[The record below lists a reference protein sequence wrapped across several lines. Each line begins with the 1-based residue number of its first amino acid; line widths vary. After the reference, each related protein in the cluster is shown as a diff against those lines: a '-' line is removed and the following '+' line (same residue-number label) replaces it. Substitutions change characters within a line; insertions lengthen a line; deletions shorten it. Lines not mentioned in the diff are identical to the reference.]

1 MQNDPIPLRASTSR
15 ETVRHKRQHFSI
27 WGLNLQRENEEYMHG
42 ACLGCLCCLRQLARG
57 GACPQS
63 AATEPAAALSSSY
76 GYLRGNRPLRMLAP
90 ERARRLDDVMHRYRQ
105 IVGLGRPAATRVS
118 GAQQATLLKL

>member
-63 AATEPAAALSSSY
+63 AATEPA
-76 GYLRGNRPLRMLAP
+76 RLAHP
-90 ERARRLDDVMHRYRQ
+90 TVTCEVTVLCECSRRSARDD
-105 IVGLGRPAATRVS
+105 
-118 GAQQATLLKL
+118 